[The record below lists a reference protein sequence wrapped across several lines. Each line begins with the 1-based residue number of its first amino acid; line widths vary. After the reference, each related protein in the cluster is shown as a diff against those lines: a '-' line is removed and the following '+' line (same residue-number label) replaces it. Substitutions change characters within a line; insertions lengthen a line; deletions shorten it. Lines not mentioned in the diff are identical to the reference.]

1 MKYLPASRDPPLAL
15 SERDPAPE
23 SRGAELRVRPGSG
36 GLAVPRLRRLPRML
50 RTLLGPPA
58 IAIAAALPA
67 IAADCDS
74 NGVDDRQDIED
85 RMSSYTA

>member
-1 MKYLPASRDPPLAL
+1 
-15 SERDPAPE
+15 
-23 SRGAELRVRPGSG
+23 
-36 GLAVPRLRRLPRML
+36 ML

-74 NGVDDRQDIED
+74 NGVDDRHAIEG
-85 RMSSYTA
+85 